1 MRALGCEETSAARFG
16 PTQGSRSSNAAR
28 SGRLGL
34 SRFAVAVTLAA
45 LLSVASV
52 STALAGLVTPHR
64 IDDRFSGQAIDSTVW
79 WFHSTQ
85 PDQVTLAEGGGHV
98 TVNVLAGA
106 TNDFDAGLVA
116 QCRAS
121 GDFDARLSFALTA
134 WPVLDGVG
142 LNLAAEDTGGFN
154 VYRASASWGD
164 SYGAFLPP
172 AGATVPA
179 TGSSGTLRLVREG
192 STMTAYYQSDHHWV
206 AIASGPGPTSDVH
219 IGMGVFNISAATVF
233 GGQQATIEF
242 NEFHLFADA
251 ITCG

>member
-1 MRALGCEETSAARFG
+1 MRALGREETSAADFG
-16 PTQGSRSSNAAR
+16 PTQRTRSSNEAR
-28 SGRLGL
+28 GGRLGL
-34 SRFAVAVTLAA
+34 SRLVLAMTLAV

-79 WFHSTQ
+79 WFHSSQ
-85 PDQVTLAEGGGHV
+85 PDQVTLAEGSGQI
-98 TVNVLAGA
+98 TVNVSAGA

-134 WPVLDGVG
+134 WPALDGVG
-142 LNLAAEDTGGFN
+142 VNLAAEDTGGFN
-154 VYRASASWGD
+154 VYRASASGGD

-192 STMTAYYQSDHHWV
+192 STMSAYYLSDHHWV
-206 AIASGPGPTSDVH
+206 AIASGPGPTADVH
-219 IGMGVFNISAATVF
+219 IGMGVFNISAATAF
-233 GGQQATIEF
+233 GRQQATVEF

-251 ITCG
+251 IACG